1 MPQSV
6 DVAWPQPHLTKQ
18 PWFIIW
24 PMQLVSLGTERWIE
38 HATCLMRRN
47 LLESQT
53 ATHLGDRSSPTW
65 GVTSFPSR
73 LPSKSPCREPG
84 WPPSSSAG
92 HFSFR
97 RALSPLAISGCLP
110 PYFAANGH
118 KSVPRSQS
126 DCNLSELSSP
136 CQSPHLLYTT
146 RRSSGPHD
154 DVSVPSERV
163 LSGPEARGKDSLAA
177 TGPSLGEDVSMKN
190 SGAPGVLDVTCVFK
204 SSASRWST
212 Y

>member
-6 DVAWPQPHLTKQ
+6 DVARPQPHLTKQ

-38 HATCLMRRN
+38 HATCLMLRN

-53 ATHLGDRSSPTW
+53 ATHLGNRSSPTW

-73 LPSKSPCREPG
+73 LPSKSPHRGPARLS
-84 WPPSSSAG
+84 SSSAG

-126 DCNLSELSSP
+126 ACKLPELSFP
-136 CQSPHLLYTT
+136 CQAPHPLDATW
-146 RRSSGPHD
+146 RSSGPHD
-154 DVSVPSERV
+154 DASMPSERI
-163 LSGPEARGKDSLAA
+163 LSL
-177 TGPSLGEDVSMKN
+177 LLNLV
-190 SGAPGVLDVTCVFK
+190 
-204 SSASRWST
+204 
-212 Y
+212 